1 MSARGRGEPPENHG
15 EPADRAR
22 VTAEEAERL
31 ITEARERGEPIA
43 PIVKR
48 FALSTV
54 DEVIATLEAERS

>member
-1 MSARGRGEPPENHG
+1 MSARERREPPESRG
-15 EPADRAR
+15 GSSGGAR

-31 ITEARERGEPIA
+31 IAEARERGEPIA

-54 DEVIATLEAERS
+54 DEVIATLEPEHG